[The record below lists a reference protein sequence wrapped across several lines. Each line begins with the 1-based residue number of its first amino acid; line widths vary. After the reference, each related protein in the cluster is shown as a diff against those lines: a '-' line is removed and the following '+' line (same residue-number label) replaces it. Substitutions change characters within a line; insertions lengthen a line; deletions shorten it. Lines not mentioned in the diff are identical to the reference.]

1 MSKLS
6 VGNILKPTA
15 SLLIICVV
23 VTFALSFTNNLT
35 AKKIEDL
42 QNQSEKEAMS
52 RIIEANS
59 YTECKITLDDETY
72 TYYTADDPIQ
82 GYIFTLSSAG
92 YGGQVSVMTGINL
105 DGTIA
110 SIEVLDASSETPG
123 LGQSTTKPEF
133 SEQFV
138 GKSGQLSVTKS
149 GASKDNE
156 IDAVTGATITSTAVT
171 NSVNTALKLFEQI
184 KEGM

>member
-6 VGNILKPTA
+6 FGNILKPTA

-23 VTFALSFTNNLT
+23 ITFALSVTNSLT
-35 AKKIEDL
+35 KEKIEDL
-42 QNQSEKEAMS
+42 QKQNEKEAMS
-52 RIIEANS
+52 RIIEADS
-59 YTECKITLDDETY
+59 YNECEITFDDETY
-72 TYYTADDPIQ
+72 TYYTAGDPIE
-82 GYIFTLSSAG
+82 GYIFTLISAG
-92 YGGQVSVMTGINL
+92 YGGKVSVMTGINL

-110 SIEVLDASSETPG
+110 SVEVLDASSETPG
-123 LGQSTTKPEF
+123 LGQNTTKPEF

-138 GKSGQLSVTKS
+138 GKSGLLSVTKS
-149 GASKDNE
+149 GASRDSE

-171 NSVNTALKLFEQI
+171 ESVNTALSLFEQI